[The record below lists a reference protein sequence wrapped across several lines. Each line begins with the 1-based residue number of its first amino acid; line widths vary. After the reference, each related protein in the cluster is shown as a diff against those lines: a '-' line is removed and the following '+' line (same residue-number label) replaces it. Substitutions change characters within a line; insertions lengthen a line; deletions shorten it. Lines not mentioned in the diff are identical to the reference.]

1 MAAGDKD
8 LVCFMKDMRKVL
20 DASNTTYLA
29 TPRASKAI
37 KALQATG
44 MSDKDALW
52 YGLCSGWNKQDIR
65 TFASKMSGSTTWH
78 KAFDEIVYGL

>member
-1 MAAGDKD
+1 
-8 LVCFMKDMRKVL
+8 
-20 DASNTTYLA
+20 
-29 TPRASKAI
+29 
-37 KALQATG
+37 

>member
-8 LVCFMKDMRKVL
+8 LVRFMKDMRKVL

-65 TFASKMSGSTTWH
+65 TFSSKLSGSTVWH
-78 KAFDEIVYGL
+78 KAFDEIACGL